1 MRICIYGAG
10 ASGGHFAVRLALAG
24 HDVSVIARGAHL
36 AAIKENGLLLRTGAE
51 TLSARIAASD
61 NPAPFGPQDVV
72 IVATKATALPALAPQ
87 IGPLIGEDTLVVF
100 PQNGMTWWYPVG
112 LPSSH
117 PKPPAIP
124 IFELAKPFLAA
135 MRPDQVIGGIIYSAN
150 EVEAPGVIKNNSPA
164 HNRMEIAAIG
174 DSSTHSRDG
183 GNPATDSVPPL
194 SHGRADTPERI
205 VKIRQAFEHA
215 GILSPDPGDIR
226 AAVWT
231 KLVNNMSGS
240 TIGLA
245 TASPSDGARKDAALS
260 EIYRRVM
267 REGLSIAAAH
277 GYRLDLDPDRMLAR
291 LLNHKASLL
300 QDYEQHR
307 PMEIAEIVLAPV
319 AFARAANIATPT
331 LDTIAAI
338 VTKLA
343 RDRGLLPAD
352 ISGPSLS
359 PAKGG

>member
-1 MRICIYGAG
+1 LRICIYGAG
-10 ASGGHFAVRLALAG
+10 ASGGHFAVRLARAG
-24 HDVSVIARGAHL
+24 HDVSVIARGPHL
-36 AAIKENGLLLRTGAE
+36 AAIREKGLQLRSGDAV
-51 TLSARIAASD
+51 LSATVAAGEKPD
-61 NPAPFGPQDVV
+61 DFGPQDVV
-72 IVATKATALPALAPQ
+72 VVATKATALPAIAAQ
-87 IGPLIGEDTLVVF
+87 IAPLIGKDTLVIF

-112 LPSSH
+112 LPSQH
-117 PKPPAIP
+117 PVPPALP
-124 IFELAKPFLAA
+124 IFDLAKPFLAV

-150 EVEAPGVIKNNSPA
+150 EVEAPGVIKNISPT
-164 HNRMEIAAIG
+164 HNRMEIAAIDQAG
-174 DSSTHSRDG
+174 TKRDEFK
-183 GNPATDSVPPL
+183 AL
-194 SHGRADTPERI
+194 RA
-205 VKIRQAFEHA
+205 VFENA

-245 TASPSDGARKDAALS
+245 TASPSDGARKDPALS

-277 GYRLDLDPDRMLAR
+277 GYALDLDPDRMLGR
-291 LLNHKASLL
+291 LLNHKASIL
-300 QDYEQHR
+300 QDYEQGR

-319 AFARAANIATPT
+319 AFARAARIATPT

-343 RDRGLLPAD
+343 KDRGLIAAD
-352 ISGPSLS
+352 VVVSL
-359 PAKGG
+359 

>member
-24 HDVSVIARGAHL
+24 HDVSVIARGPHL
-36 AAIKENGLLLRTGAE
+36 AAIREKGLQLRSGDAA
-51 TLSARIAASD
+51 LSATVAAGEKPD
-61 NPAPFGPQDVV
+61 DFGPQDVV
-72 IVATKATALPALAPQ
+72 VVATKATALPAIAAQ
-87 IGPLIGEDTLVVF
+87 IAPLIGKDTLAIF

-112 LPSSH
+112 LPSRH
-117 PKPPAIP
+117 PVPPALP
-124 IFELAKPFLAA
+124 IFDLAKPFLAV

-150 EVEAPGVIKNNSPA
+150 EVEAPGVIKNNSPT
-164 HNRMEIAAIG
+164 HNRMEISSIAA
-174 DSSTHSRDG
+174 
-183 GNPATDSVPPL
+183 PL
-194 SHGRADTPERI
+194 HGRADVEAL
-205 VKIRQAFEHA
+205 RQTFESS

-245 TASPSDGARKDAALS
+245 TASPSDGARKDPALS

-277 GYRLDLDPDRMLAR
+277 GYALDLDPDRMLGR
-291 LLNHKASLL
+291 LLNHKASIL
-300 QDYEQHR
+300 QDYEQGR
-307 PMEIAEIVLAPV
+307 PMEIAEIVLAPL
-319 AFARAANIATPT
+319 AFARAAKIATPT

-343 RDRGLLPAD
+343 KDRGLIGRD
-352 ISGPSLS
+352 VVVSL
-359 PAKGG
+359 

>member
-36 AAIKENGLLLRTGAE
+36 AAIRESGLRLRSGME
-51 TLSARIAASD
+51 ILSGKVAAGDS
-61 NPAPFGPQDVV
+61 PEQFGPQDAVV
-72 IVATKATALPALAPQ
+72 VATKATALPAIAPQ
-87 IGPLIGEDTLVVF
+87 IAPLVGPDTLVVF

-112 LPSSH
+112 LPAQH
-117 PKPPAIP
+117 PTPPAIP
-124 IFELAKPFLAA
+124 IFELARPFLSA

-150 EVEAPGVIKNNSPA
+150 EVEAPGIIKNNSPD
-164 HNRMEIAAIG
+164 HNRMEIATIG
-174 DSSTHSRDG
+174 AANEKREGDVDRLR
-183 GNPATDSVPPL
+183 SVL
-194 SHGRADTPERI
+194 KG
-205 VKIRQAFEHA
+205 A
-215 GILSPDPGDIR
+215 GILSPEPGDIR
-226 AAVWT
+226 VAVWT

-245 TASPSDGARKDAALS
+245 TASPSDGARKDPALS

-267 REGLSIAAAH
+267 REGLNIAAAH
-277 GYRLDLDPDRMLAR
+277 GYLLDIDPDRMLKR
-291 LLNHKASLL
+291 LLNHKASLS
-300 QDYEQHR
+300 QDYEQRR

-319 AFARAANIATPT
+319 AFARAADIATPT

-343 RDRGLLPAD
+343 RDRGLLSAD
-352 ISGPSLS
+352 IAGPSLV
-359 PAKGG
+359 PAKQA

>member
-1 MRICIYGAG
+1 MRICIFGAG
-10 ASGGHFAVRLALAG
+10 ASGGHFAVRLARAG
-24 HDVSVIARGAHL
+24 HDVSVIARGPHL
-36 AAIKENGLLLRTGAE
+36 AAIRERGLQLKTGAE
-51 TLSARIAASD
+51 LLAAQVTASD
-61 NPAPFGPQDVV
+61 TPDDLGQQDLV
-72 IVATKATALPALAPQ
+72 IVSTKATALPAIAPH
-87 IGPLIGEDTLVVF
+87 IAPLVGKDTLVLF

-112 LPSSH
+112 LPSQH
-117 PKPPAIP
+117 PQPPALP

-135 MRPDQVIGGIIYSAN
+135 MRKDQVLGGIIYSAN
-150 EVEAPGVIKNNSPA
+150 EVEAPGVIKNNSPT
-164 HNRMEIAAIG
+164 HNRMEIAPIAA
-174 DSSTHSRDG
+174 HSREG
-183 GNPATDSVPPL
+183 GNSVQDAGSPL
-194 SHGRADTPERI
+194 SRGRADVEALREALQ
-205 VKIRQAFEHA
+205 RA

-267 REGLSIAAAH
+267 REGLRIAAAH
-277 GYRLDLDPDRMLAR
+277 GYALDIDPDRMLRR
-291 LLNHKASLL
+291 LLDHKASIL

-331 LDTIAAI
+331 LDTVAAI

-352 ISGPSLS
+352 ISGPSLMTS
-359 PAKGG
+359 

>member
-1 MRICIYGAG
+1 MRICIFGAG
-10 ASGGHFAVRLALAG
+10 ASGGHFAVRLARAG
-24 HDVSVIARGAHL
+24 HDVSVIARGPHL
-36 AAIKENGLLLRTGAE
+36 AAIRERGLQLKTGTE
-51 TLSARIAASD
+51 LLSAQVTASD
-61 NPAPFGPQDVV
+61 TPDDLGPQDLV
-72 IVATKATALPALAPQ
+72 IVSTKATALPAIAPH
-87 IGPLIGEDTLVVF
+87 IAPLVGQDTLVLF

-112 LPSSH
+112 LPSQH
-117 PKPPAIP
+117 PQPPAIP

-135 MRPDQVIGGIIYSAN
+135 MRKDQVLGGIIYSAN
-150 EVEAPGVIKNNSPA
+150 EVEAPGVIKNNSPT
-164 HNRMEIAAIG
+164 HNRMEFASIVGGEPSALAAIRTQLE
-174 DSSTHSRDG
+174 D
-183 GNPATDSVPPL
+183 
-194 SHGRADTPERI
+194 
-205 VKIRQAFEHA
+205 A

-226 AAVWT
+226 VAVWT

-267 REGLSIAAAH
+267 REGLRIAAAH
-277 GYRLDLDPDRMLAR
+277 GYALDIDPDRMLRR
-291 LLNHKASLL
+291 LLDHKASIL

-331 LDTIAAI
+331 LDTVAAI

-343 RDRGLLPAD
+343 KDRGLLPAD
-352 ISGPSLS
+352 ISGPSLTAS
-359 PAKGG
+359 